1 MTEQSKE
8 QITETE
14 ALIKLIE
21 IGRKEF
27 EEGKYQTAEEFF
39 NEMKSDENF
48 STQKAKENDLINKQG

>member
-1 MTEQSKE
+1 MSNKNNEPM
-8 QITETE
+8 TETE

-21 IGRKEF
+21 ISRKEF

-48 STQKAKENDLINKQG
+48 SINKQNKMI

>member
-1 MTEQSKE
+1 MTDRNNEPMTEK
-8 QITETE
+8 E

-48 STQKAKENDLINKQG
+48 STQKAK